1 MLSGPKDLEALAC
14 LIVFVVSPEV
24 KLGRPLL
31 ERDFI
36 LRVRIRAVLD
46 DECLITEVNC
56 LLNLA
61 AIFLASDSGLP
72 LKVTD
77 WLDGMEGPWS
87 RDHWTRNIL
96 FAIDGQY

>member
-1 MLSGPKDLEALAC
+1 MLSRPNDLEALAC
-14 LIVFVVSPEV
+14 LTVLAVSPEV
-24 KLGRPLL
+24 KLGRPVL

-46 DECLITEVNC
+46 DVCLMTEVNC

-72 LKVTD
+72 LK
-77 WLDGMEGPWS
+77 L
-87 RDHWTRNIL
+87 
-96 FAIDGQY
+96 ID